1 MIGLQMKVVETS
13 PELLSQLKAAS
24 ISFRQP
30 RGKLCIYVQL
40 QQIDDG
46 KYQVPDFL
54 TEFMN
59 NISIN
64 ISECGGLKGKTGE
77 GTVVCGIHGYKLNPY
92 YVNMG
97 DPNGNHAYFSLRMA
111 TMVICTYPNLLFEIV
126 NLRIKTEGNT
136 VRIEIGK
143 VFHGDME
150 ELKKTRWEFVDA
162 AEAAME
168 IASTRNCCDAHFI
181 AE

>member
-1 MIGLQMKVVETS
+1 MKVVETS
-13 PELLSQLKAAS
+13 PELLSQLKAAG

-30 RGKLCIYVQL
+30 RGKLCIYIQL
-40 QQIDDG
+40 PRMEDE
-46 KYQVPDFL
+46 KYQIPDFL
-54 TEFMN
+54 TEFVN

-64 ISECGGLKGKTGE
+64 ISECGGLKDKTGK
-77 GTVVCGIHGYKLNPY
+77 GTVVCGIHGAKLNPY

-111 TMVICTYPNLLFEIV
+111 TMVTCTYPNLLFDIV
-126 NLRIKTEGNT
+126 NLRMKIEGNT
-136 VRIEIGK
+136 VRIETGK

-150 ELKKTRWEFVDA
+150 ELKRTKWEFVNA

-168 IASTRNCCDAHFI
+168 IASTLNCWDAHFI